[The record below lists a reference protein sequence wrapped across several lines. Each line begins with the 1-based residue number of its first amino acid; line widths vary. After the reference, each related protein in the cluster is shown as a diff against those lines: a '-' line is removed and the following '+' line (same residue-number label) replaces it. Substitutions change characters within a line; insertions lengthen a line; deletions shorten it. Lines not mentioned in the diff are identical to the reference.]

1 VNGASTAD
9 AATPAGASTGALA
22 ARPAVGAAQ
31 QNLEVRALIDQ
42 LHAMRLQPAAARD
55 WNRFAEL
62 VRQLCRAR
70 AAIFVCWDPQPRV
83 LGMTEA
89 AAQWQPAQEAA
100 FADMLQRAQASGHAF
115 GPSASAQGRAYLLVV
130 VRVTGMGD
138 SMLVLQL
145 DEQHRPMANE
155 LVLRAMLAAD
165 VSQAQSGRAP
175 VQAGLADM
183 VDLSAEVMAQNDFAA
198 AALALANGV
207 TVKLDIVYAALGWV
221 EGPEVRTVA
230 ISQLDRFDRKSQQV
244 LQVERI
250 FDDARM
256 QDAPLWAGGAG
267 DAGPP
272 AAPSAAPTL
281 VDGDGQVLL
290 DEAAPTDSALAL
302 FAAERGNPWTCALPM
317 RDARGRLCA
326 VLLCVFAPT
335 VRDKPDA
342 ESLML
347 ALDLVQP
354 RLADQH
360 WQSQG
365 VLLRGRAWLRESAG
379 RLLGPEHVWA
389 KLIGLA
395 VVLVLAYVCLGT
407 WQHRVDANAQLV
419 TDATRL
425 VSAQFDGR
433 VDKINVTAG
442 DLVKQDAVLL
452 ELDVREQ
459 RQQEAELQAEIR
471 RTEAEVAK
479 FRAAEQLSEME
490 IAQARLEQSQARLA
504 RVAQYIAQAV
514 ATAPFDGVVVEGERK
529 DLLGAPVKKGEMLLR
544 VAKVEGLYAT
554 LMVPERD
561 IREIAADARGEL
573 LLLSHPGTAIPFQIT
588 SIIPVAQ
595 VKGQEGNH
603 FVVTARL
610 VREPE
615 PWWRPG
621 MTGLAK
627 IEVGERRIVWILTHK
642 LVDNIRLFF
651 WW

>member
-1 VNGASTAD
+1 MSEATAAGVAS
-9 AATPAGASTGALA
+9 
-22 ARPAVGAAQ
+22 RPAEGAAQ

-42 LHAMRLQPAAARD
+42 LHALRLQSAAQRD

-70 AAIFVCWDPQPRV
+70 AALFICRDPQPRV
-83 LGMTEA
+83 LGMTDG
-89 AAQWQPAQEAA
+89 AAQWQPALEPA
-100 FADMLQRAQASGHAF
+100 FADMVQRAAAQGHAF
-115 GPSASAQGRAYLLVV
+115 GPSATVQGRAYLMVV

-138 SMLVLQL
+138 SLLVLQL
-145 DEQHRPMANE
+145 DEQQRALANE
-155 LVLRAMLAAD
+155 LVLRAMLVVD
-165 VSQAQSGRAP
+165 VSQAQSPLQSLAKIGAAP
-175 VQAGLADM
+175 AQGGLADM
-183 VDLSAEVMAQNDFAA
+183 VDLSAEIMAQTDFAA

-207 TVKLDIVYAALGWV
+207 TVKLDVVYAALGWV
-221 EGPEVRTVA
+221 DGPAVHAVA
-230 ISQLDRFDRKSQQV
+230 ISHLDRFDRKSQQV
-244 LQVERI
+244 QQLERI
-250 FDDARM
+250 FDEARLH
-256 QDAPLWAGGAG
+256 DAPLWAGGEDHGLAEATDSG
-267 DAGPP
+267 DDDPP
-272 AAPSAAPTL
+272 
-281 VDGDGQVLL
+281 VLPA
-290 DEAAPTDSALAL
+290 DASPTDTALAH

-326 VLLCVFAPT
+326 VLLCVFADSVHARPQ
-335 VRDKPDA
+335 VEP
-342 ESLML
+342 LML

-354 RLADQH
+354 RLADQQ

-365 VLLRGRAWLRESAG
+365 VVRRGHAALRESAG

-389 KLIGLA
+389 KLIGLG
-395 VVLVLAYVCLGT
+395 VLVLLAYVCLGT
-407 WQHRVDANAQLV
+407 WQHRVDASAQLA

-433 VDKINVTAG
+433 IDKVHVTAG
-442 DLVKQDAVLL
+442 DLVRQDAVLL

-561 IREIAADARGEL
+561 IREITADARGEL
-573 LLLSHPGTAIPFQIT
+573 VLLSHPDTAIPFQVT

-595 VKGQEGNH
+595 VQGQEGNH
-603 FVVTARL
+603 FMVTTRL
-610 VREPE
+610 LRAPE

-627 IEVGERRIVWILTHK
+627 IDVGQRRIVWILTHK